1 MISQDHLVEEISGNQ
16 EGQEEMV
23 VSVSNKTDDENAVDD
38 SIHKANNRIRGNA
51 DQSGNANER
60 DEISED
66 HLDEDIRAGNMIVN
80 AINDGDGICFIE
92 GLPIEVLSFIVDFA
106 LTGSPR
112 IIVDTYNSLCA
123 LNTHFRSLVTPHI
136 QRLPKISYDR
146 DIYIGYHSM
155 RGICRKRGRGSGLV
169 LALKAIIDS
178 PQWINAWVWLL
189 YTGTGSWFYV
199 RAIKWRNQNKN

>member
-1 MISQDHLVEEISGNQ
+1 
-16 EGQEEMV
+16 MV

-51 DQSGNANER
+51 DQNGNANDR

-66 HLDEDIRAGNMIVN
+66 HVDEDIRGGDLIVN
-80 AINDGDGICFIE
+80 AVKDGDGICFIE
-92 GLPIEVLSFIVDFA
+92 SLPNEVLSFIVDFA

-112 IIVDTYNSLCA
+112 IIVDTYKSSCT
-123 LNTHFRSLVTPHI
+123 LNTHFRRLVTPHI
-136 QRLPKISYDR
+136 QRLPYH
-146 DIYIGYHSM
+146 IYIGYHSM
-155 RGICRKRGRGSGLV
+155 REICRKRGRGSGLV

-178 PQWINAWVWLL
+178 PQWIHVWVWLL
-189 YTGTGSWFYV
+189 YTGTVFYV